1 MNGLN
6 MDIMTRD
13 FIHSQDPRLEA
24 MRRTI
29 PPRVPPAAYRHA
41 TPSGP
46 WPWMDLDSE
55 VDRAQL
61 EREHHPQAECDHV
74 DCDRCWLGYPQ
85 SLFGNWTPDQVDRSK
100 IQSAIEGRSRRVDR
114 TDCVIYTV
122 DMMKDGSMA
131 NADST
136 KLRTDEDTD
145 EFWEKLVRNTVPKD
159 LRVRCYFLDNM
170 SGSVLQILG
179 TRFNIEPFFF
189 SSSLNW
195 IPAHFQSN
203 LVSGTSDHITMT
215 VTFLRIMENP
225 ATSAGSDAAS
235 LTPSLQDAMLD
246 AEQVIDTQSFLP
258 LHGSSDKIVLLDL
271 LAIHM
276 IRDQTCGSTII
287 SFHPTREWQATSAN
301 RLFSRVRFAGQS
313 VYWQKI
319 FEKTSDPTFLL
330 LAIVWY
336 ALYAWDEA
344 LQTLYGHVCWLV
356 RIPFFT
362 IMLIGTR
369 ARSNRSPGI

>member
-145 EFWEKLVRNTVPKD
+145 EFWEKLVRNTVRSKVFVNHCPAWH
-159 LRVRCYFLDNM
+159 LCFM
-170 SGSVLQILG
+170 SVLTRHAG
-179 TRFNIEPFFF
+179 TQRP
-189 SSSLNW
+189 
-195 IPAHFQSN
+195 
-203 LVSGTSDHITMT
+203 
-215 VTFLRIMENP
+215 
-225 ATSAGSDAAS
+225 
-235 LTPSLQDAMLD
+235 PS
-246 AEQVIDTQSFLP
+246 T
-258 LHGSSDKIVLLDL
+258 VLLL
-271 LAIHM
+271 RQH
-276 IRDQTCGSTII
+276 
-287 SFHPTREWQATSAN
+287 EWFCVT
-301 RLFSRVRFAGQS
+301 
-313 VYWQKI
+313 
-319 FEKTSDPTFLL
+319 DP
-330 LAIVWY
+330 
-336 ALYAWDEA
+336 
-344 LQTLYGHVCWLV
+344 GHQ
-356 RIPFFT
+356 I
-362 IMLIGTR
+362 
-369 ARSNRSPGI
+369 